1 MTLRH
6 LILSLGLYAA
16 AFAFAWCVTWALCE
30 LHPVSARPGDCRE
43 QRAPMKPAPLR
54 S

>member
-30 LHPVSARPGDCRE
+30 LHPADTRE
-43 QRAPMKPAPLR
+43 PVTAGNNGQP
-54 S
+54 